1 MSSYKFVGK
10 LLNWNGFFL
19 FLSCLI
25 QEILPEKTANLVRQ
39 SSRFA
44 TSMSKL
50 YKLYC
55 GFIVPQ
61 ARMMCTHHYLE

>member
-50 YKLYC
+50 YKLYY